1 MPKKIKI
8 GNNSTRKPRST
19 KRKLSKTEKQLS
31 KLISK
36 ESIPTN
42 MSQNELATSI
52 LNTLGISV
60 STENMG
66 ADFTLLE
73 GADIDVKKL
82 ESFEKT
88 QDNNP
93 NRLQTSKFEKLKSTK
108 IKSSEVFSE
117 VGSNPLFE
125 KDEKFSNERVSK
137 KKPKPNVVA
146 ITNKLIN
153 NNLLD
158 LSEQ

>member
-1 MPKKIKI
+1 MPKVR
-8 GNNSTRKPRST
+8 NRDNSINIPRAL
-19 KRKLSKTEKQLS
+19 RRRRSKTERQFA
-31 KLISK
+31 KLFSK
-36 ESIPTN
+36 EGISVNTT
-42 MSQNELATSI
+42 QNDAAVSI

-60 STENMG
+60 ATESMG
-66 ADFTLLE
+66 VDYTLLD
-73 GADIDVKKL
+73 GACLDIKKL

-88 QDNNP
+88 EDNNP
-93 NRLQTSKFEKLKSTK
+93 NRLQTSKFEKLKSKK

-117 VGSNPLFE
+117 VDSNPLFE
-125 KDEKFSNERVSK
+125 RDEKFSNERASK

-146 ITNKLIN
+146 ITGKLIN